1 MPPAAAVR
9 NAAEYRLLKFHLN
22 RAEGN
27 VFTGHGPGFVRL
39 GIVDYCANI
48 VVTPEKIITA
58 WASKGFGALAPDDFA
73 VIAALKP
80 EVALLGTG
88 ATIRFPH
95 PRLTR
100 ALTDAGI
107 GLEVMDTP
115 AACRT
120 FNILAAEGRKVA
132 VAILI
137 DPVAPPNAVG

>member
-1 MPPAAAVR
+1 
-9 NAAEYRLLKFHLN
+9 LKFHLSN
-22 RAEGN
+22 PEGN

-39 GIVDYCANI
+39 GIIEYRENI
-48 VVTPEKIITA
+48 VVTPEKIVTG
-58 WASKGFGALAPDDFA
+58 WARGGFDALVADDFA
-73 VIAALKP
+73 AVAALRP

-88 ATIRFPH
+88 ASIRFPH

-100 ALTDAGI
+100 ALTDERI

-132 VAILI
+132 VAILLSP
-137 DPVAPPNAVG
+137 D

>member
-1 MPPAAAVR
+1 M
-9 NAAEYRLLKFHLN
+9 KFHLN
-22 RAEGN
+22 TAEGN
-27 VFTGHGPGFVRL
+27 VFTGHGIDFVRL
-39 GIVDYCANI
+39 GVVEYRDNLL
-48 VVTPEKIITA
+48 VTPERIVTG
-58 WASKGFGALAPDDFA
+58 WAAAGFDALTEADFA
-73 VIAALKP
+73 AVAALEP

-88 ATIRFPH
+88 ERLRFPH

-132 VAILI
+132 AGVLLAR
-137 DPVAPPNAVG
+137 A

>member
-1 MPPAAAVR
+1 M
-9 NAAEYRLLKFHLN
+9 KFHLN

-39 GIVDYCANI
+39 GVVEYRENV
-48 VVTPEKIITA
+48 VVTPEKIIVG
-58 WASKGFGALAPDDFA
+58 WAPNGFDALIAEDFA
-73 VIAALKP
+73 ALAALKP

-88 ATIRFPH
+88 TTIRFPH

-100 ALTDAGI
+100 ALTDARV
-107 GLEVMDTP
+107 GLETMDTP

-120 FNILAAEGRKVA
+120 FNILAAEGRRVA

-137 DPVAPPNAVG
+137 E

>member
-1 MPPAAAVR
+1 V
-9 NAAEYRLLKFHLN
+9 KFHLN

-39 GIVDYCANI
+39 GIVDYRENV
-48 VVTPEKIITA
+48 VVTPDHIIVG
-58 WASKGFGALAPDDFA
+58 WAANGFDALAAQDFA
-73 VIAALKP
+73 VIADLKP

-120 FNILAAEGRKVA
+120 FNILAAEGRRVA
-132 VAILI
+132 VGIMI
-137 DPVAPPNAVG
+137 D